1 MALQHKLLHF
11 IRGGASALTLAGL
24 LGAASAFL
32 YWLIV
37 AHTSTSVVLGRSATI
52 VLAGSLVNAVTSFG
66 LTVGL
71 LRQNALEQANRRSV
85 ALAVILSVLGSAA
98 ISIAVGLAWPTHWL
112 HEANVSRTWMLV
124 LLLEISAGLAVSTL
138 IDTVAVGYGAPKI
151 ALWRNGAVLLL
162 RLALAL
168 GAASLMHGTTAI
180 TQVFIAPIVLT
191 VLLALPWF
199 LAATRTTVP
208 WRHGP
213 GAERE
218 MIATSLRSWPA
229 SLVFNAVTLGV
240 PLTVSFIAGPSAGA
254 VFYLLWNVGTLANSF
269 VAALTSLGLGE
280 QRRYRRKEIY
290 RRTAVVGL
298 AAALGG
304 EVALFAFGSN
314 YLRAGW
320 IASLVLGVALVPYG
334 YLQFRV
340 MRLRRA
346 GRHNRATVGT
356 MAMLAVAEI
365 PLALWRPQD
374 LWVVATIWLGAAIA
388 GSLATS

>member
-1 MALQHKLLHF
+1 MGFQQKLLHF

-32 YWLIV
+32 YWLII
-37 AHTSTSVVLGRSATI
+37 AHTHSAVVLGRSATI

-85 ALAVILSVLGSAA
+85 ALAVAISVFGSAA
-98 ISIAVGLAWPTHWL
+98 ISVIVGLAWPTAWL
-112 HEANVSRTWMLV
+112 HESGVSRSSMLI
-124 LLLEISAGLAVSTL
+124 LLLEVSAGLAVSTL
-138 IDTVAVGYGAPKI
+138 LDTVAVGYGVPRI
-151 ALWRNGAVLLL
+151 ALWRNGIVLALRLLL
-162 RLALAL
+162 AV
-168 GAASLMHGTTAI
+168 GATSWMHGTTAI
-180 TQVFIAPIVLT
+180 TQVFIAPIVVT
-191 VLLALPWF
+191 VVLALPWF
-199 LAATRTTVP
+199 LAATRATVP

-213 GAERE
+213 GAEWD

-240 PLTVSFIAGPSAGA
+240 PLTVSFVAGPGAGA

-298 AAALGG
+298 AAAMGG
-304 EVALFAFGSN
+304 EVALFAFGAS
-314 YLRAGW
+314 YWRAGW
-320 IASLVLGVALVPYG
+320 LASLVLGVALVPYG

-346 GRHNRATVGT
+346 GRHSRASVGT
-356 MAMLAVAEI
+356 LIMLLVAEL
-365 PLALWRPQD
+365 PLAFWRPQD
-374 LWVVATIWLGAAIA
+374 LWVVALVWLAAAFAGA
-388 GSLATS
+388 LATS

>member
-180 TQVFIAPIVLT
+180 TQVFIAPIVFT

-199 LAATRTTVP
+199 LAATRTTV
-208 WRHGP
+208 
-213 GAERE
+213 
-218 MIATSLRSWPA
+218 PA

-290 RRTAVVGL
+290 QRTAVVGL

-356 MAMLAVAEI
+356 MVMLVLAET